1 MAKLQVQ
8 AFAKIPNEYISIER
22 SRSLSLLEEKLVY
35 MLINA
40 MQKRW
45 ESTKK
50 LEQIDFKFIASGTVS
65 FTDFRRIMQISSKD
79 NKELLASLKVL
90 FNFTLYVNHIGIT
103 DFVHLFE
110 RMKVDE
116 TTLTINYQFHNC
128 FLEYFTGICRDYFKL
143 SVEEVVGLNSTYS
156 KIGRA
161 HV

>member
-90 FNFTLYVNHIGIT
+90 FNQPSNDENSFTV
-103 DFVHLFE
+103 
-110 RMKVDE
+110 
-116 TTLTINYQFHNC
+116 C
-128 FLEYFTGICRDYFKL
+128 
-143 SVEEVVGLNSTYS
+143 S
-156 KIGRA
+156 KIDIVYYLMKKKKYFCA
-161 HV
+161 MKN